1 MYLHFHATV
10 LVSVIAAAAVVIVVV
25 VVVVVVVVTV
35 LNKISFSQNTT
46 IYSIM

>member
-1 MYLHFHATV
+1 VYLHFHATV

-25 VVVVVVVVTV
+25 VVVTV